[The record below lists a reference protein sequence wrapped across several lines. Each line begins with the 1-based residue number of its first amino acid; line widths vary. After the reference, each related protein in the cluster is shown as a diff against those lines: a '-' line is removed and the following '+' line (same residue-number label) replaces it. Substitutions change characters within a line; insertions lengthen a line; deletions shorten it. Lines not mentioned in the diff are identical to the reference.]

1 MSSRKWSLTAG
12 ERRRISEK
20 EPVLTRLS
28 GLHRAKHQYRSS
40 QNSFT
45 ITPGQNDRDIPLSS
59 YYPTPK
65 RRAAVQSV
73 HTSVKV
79 LAALVATQTYLLSQ
93 QDCLTFSPETNQLQH
108 IYALCSQSALT
119 DISTNKTHIQTRSHF
134 RPGRAKGTEP
144 LGFHQQLDGSI
155 IHRVLQW
162 RGLLGLRVR
171 MRRGAVLAPTCLPH
185 YSETMTV
192 QWEEERGC

>member
-1 MSSRKWSLTAG
+1 MESDCRGKEEDKGENRVSAG
-12 ERRRISEK
+12 SVWITQVISEHIYYYSWS
-20 EPVLTRLS
+20 EWQR
-28 GLHRAKHQYRSS
+28 YRSS
-40 QNSFT
+40 YNPNQ
-45 ITPGQNDRDIPLSS
+45 
-59 YYPTPK
+59 K

>member
-79 LAALVATQTYLLSQ
+79 LAALVATHTYSLSQ
-93 QDCLTFSPETNQLQH
+93 QDWFLGKMLINSSTSLLYLLWQTFPQIKHTYKQDPILDLGGLR
-108 IYALCSQSALT
+108 A
-119 DISTNKTHIQTRSHF
+119 RSHLVS
-134 RPGRAKGTEP
+134 TSSLMDP
-144 LGFHQQLDGSI
+144 LFIGCCSDEAYLD
-155 IHRVLQW
+155 
-162 RGLLGLRVR
+162 
-171 MRRGAVLAPTCLPH
+171 
-185 YSETMTV
+185 
-192 QWEEERGC
+192 WE